1 MTMLDKLREL
11 APDLI
16 GEEYQGGVAVC
27 PEDLDFEEKTKCLC
41 LEDGQITVDKCMACW
56 SRELP
61 EGAGDR
67 KSRR

>member
-1 MTMLDKLREL
+1 MTMLDKLREI

-16 GEEYQGGVAVC
+16 GEEYEGGVAVC
-27 PEDLDFEEKTKCLC
+27 PEDLGIEDKTPCLC
-41 LEDGQITVDKCMACW
+41 LEDGEITVEKCTACW

-61 EGAGDR
+61 ERAIVR